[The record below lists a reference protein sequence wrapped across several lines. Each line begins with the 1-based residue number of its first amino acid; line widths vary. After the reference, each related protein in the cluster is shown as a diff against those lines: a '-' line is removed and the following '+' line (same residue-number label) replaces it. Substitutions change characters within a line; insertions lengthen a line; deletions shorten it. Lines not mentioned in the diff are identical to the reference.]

1 MSENYFTITSTM
13 LNDMKLSHGNLL
25 VYAVIKSHSAG
36 FFGSRQ
42 TLCNLT
48 NLSLRAIDNALN
60 YLLEKEYIRKE
71 IYKTTNNQILNKY
84 YDNYRND
91 IKVSLNSILAYLTNF
106 NNEEFN
112 ALFIKDLV
120 LSTNNTLILRFR
132 GLNEET
138 ASDHLQA
145 CDKYY
150 RRQLNF
156 WNQQNNTKFGLKYE
170 FYNATGESKFDF
182 AKLQKVGA

>member
-42 TLCNLT
+42 TLSNLT

-71 IYKTTNNQILNKY
+71 IYKTTDNQILNKY
-84 YDNYRND
+84 YDNY
-91 IKVSLNSILAYLTNF
+91 NSIELFYL
-106 NNEEFN
+106 
-112 ALFIKDLV
+112 I
-120 LSTNNTLILRFR
+120 
-132 GLNEET
+132 
-138 ASDHLQA
+138 
-145 CDKYY
+145 Y
-150 RRQLNF
+150 
-156 WNQQNNTKFGLKYE
+156 W
-170 FYNATGESKFDF
+170 
-182 AKLQKVGA
+182 